1 MVASENEKCTE
12 FYIQGFVCFKHTT
25 KLLGVYR
32 V

>member
-1 MVASENEKCTE
+1 MVASEKKE
-12 FYIQGFVCFKHTT
+12 FYTQGFVCFKHTT